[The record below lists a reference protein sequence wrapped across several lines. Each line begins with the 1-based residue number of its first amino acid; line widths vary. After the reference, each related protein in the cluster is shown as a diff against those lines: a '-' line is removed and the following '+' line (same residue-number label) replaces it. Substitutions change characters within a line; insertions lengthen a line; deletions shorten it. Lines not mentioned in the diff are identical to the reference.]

1 LDVIRI
7 LVVDDNATV
16 RHYYRA
22 ILEQQI
28 GWEVSGEARTA
39 HEALQRLEESLP
51 DLVLLDFKM
60 PDLNGIELAREII
73 RQWPAL
79 PILMVS
85 VYFSKQ
91 LAIAARAAGI
101 RGACAKSDI
110 GSIVKAVDTVLHEQM
125 YFPGEHGQ
133 TRTVP

>member
-1 LDVIRI
+1 MIRI

-22 ILEQQI
+22 ILEQQN

>member
-1 LDVIRI
+1 MIRI

-22 ILEQQI
+22 ILEQQN
-28 GWEVSGEARTA
+28 GWEVCGEARTA
-39 HEALQRLEESLP
+39 HEALQRLEEGLP
-51 DLVLLDFKM
+51 DLVVLDFKM

-85 VYFSKQ
+85 VHFSKQ
-91 LAIAARAAGI
+91 LATAARAAGI

-125 YFPGEHGQ
+125 YFPGEQGQ
-133 TRTVP
+133 NRAVP